1 MFEKLFYMLPFNR
14 VKTLV
19 FPVFDSKTNGNNLNI
34 FVKKEIGKADLP
46 SLIKDKK
53 KVIDVLVIPEG
64 VEEIKRETFEECKI
78 RKIILPKSLK
88 RIGFSAFSRNKFL
101 EEVILPE
108 GLEYIGLYA
117 FYATSLKEVNVPDSV
132 KVLENSAFSECKKLK
147 KVKLPSNLTKI
158 EDRLFQWSS
167 IKSIDIPES
176 VKVIDSSTFWGCNK
190 LKKVKLPERLEK
202 LGSNVFS
209 YSGVKKIY
217 LNYNIKEISENLFE
231 YNKNTKKVIIE
242 FPNKKGE
249 LVKHEINRG
258 LFKFIKIDKNK
269 DGIVINRTPL
279 SIKNINIFFNTTVI
293 SVEGKFNFNS
303 YNLFKLTKNINVF
316 KENIYKGIETL
327 LPKWIDGIEKR
338 KKGGQNVLLPN
349 PSIISNYSTNIK
361 DIVRYYI
368 VENKFKELSAKIG
381 IAENENSGSL
391 LKACYALGLFS
402 DNKQESERAYNFIKD
417 KLTEKLSAF
426 DINNIFGSL
435 RSGIPYNR
443 EFAKFY
449 IETFKERETFEIEGT
464 DITIK
469 MIEQFKDI
477 ADSIKNQKKQI
488 NLEDVIRFLS
498 SQKYEYREGNGV
510 LAMTISNYSEFYT
523 QRKFDELQEIFEKGK
538 ELAKNGGKIIAQ
550 TSDKEIKKASY
561 FWSPSDNPINLVLGH
576 ADKAS
581 CCAKLDG
588 AGKEIMISA
597 VTSQDVQNLII
608 FDRNRNIIGK
618 GTAYYNQEGRYI
630 LFNNAEINPTW
641 LQRATKEEKEE
652 VVDAFLRAAKDQAKA
667 LNSKA
672 EEPVITK
679 IHMGMHLND
688 VSKEIEAKKLK
699 VIKEELLENKKYGY
713 YAGDANRPEGQVV
726 LYELEGGKQ
735 K

>member
-19 FPVFDSKTNGNNLNI
+19 FPVYDSKINGNNLNV
-34 FVKKEIGKADLP
+34 FVKKEIGKSDLP

-64 VEEIKRETFEECKI
+64 VEEINRETFEECKI

-88 RIGFSAFSRNKFL
+88 RIGYSAFSRNKFL
-101 EEVILPE
+101 EEIVLPE

-117 FYATSLKEVNVPDSV
+117 FCSTGLKEVSVPDSV
-132 KVLENSAFSECKKLK
+132 KVLQNSVFSDCKKLR
-147 KVKLPSNLTKI
+147 KVKLPSNLNKI
-158 EDRLFQWSS
+158 EDRLFQWSG
-167 IKSIDIPES
+167 IRSIDIPES
-176 VKVIDSSTFWGCNK
+176 VKDIDSAAFWGCSK
-190 LKKVKLPERLEK
+190 LKSVKLPEKLER

-209 YSGVKKIY
+209 YSKVKKIY
-217 LNYNIKEISENLFE
+217 LNHNIKEVSEKLLE
-231 YNKNTKKVIIE
+231 YNNNTKRIIIE

-249 LVKHEINRG
+249 IVKYEIDRG
-258 LFKFIKIDKNK
+258 LFKFGTIEKNK
-269 DGIVINRTPL
+269 DGVIINTEPF
-279 SIKNINIFFNTTVI
+279 SIKNIKLFIKTCVITVD
-293 SVEGKFNFNS
+293 GKFNLNS
-303 YNLFKLTKNINVF
+303 YQLYKLTKNINVF
-316 KENIYKGIETL
+316 KENIYKGLETM

-338 KKGGQNVLLPN
+338 KKGGQNPLLPN
-349 PSIISNYSTNIK
+349 PNIISNYSTNIK
-361 DIVRYYI
+361 DIVRYFI
-368 VENKFKELSAKIG
+368 VEDKFRELTAKVG
-381 IAENENSGSL
+381 IKSNQNSEAL
-391 LKACYALGLFS
+391 LKTSYVLGLFS

-417 KLTEKLSAF
+417 KLTEELSDL
-426 DINNIFGSL
+426 DIKNIFGSL
-435 RSGIPYNR
+435 RNGVPYNR

-449 IETFKERETFEIEGT
+449 IETFKDKKTFEVEGT
-464 DITIK
+464 DITVK

-477 ADSIKNQKKQI
+477 ADSIKNQKKPI

-498 SQKYEYREGNGV
+498 SQKYNYRDGNGM

-523 QRKFDELQEIFEKGK
+523 QRKFDQLQEIFEKGK

-550 TSDKEIKKASY
+550 TSDKEVKKASY

-588 AGKEIMISA
+588 AGQEIMISA
-597 VTSQDVQNLII
+597 VTCPDVQNLII

-618 GTAYYNQEGRYI
+618 GTAYFNKEQKYI

-652 VVDAFLRAAKDQAKA
+652 VVDAFLRAASDQAKA
-667 LNSKA
+667 LNSKS
-672 EEPVITK
+672 EELIITK

-688 VSKEIEAKKLK
+688 IAKEINAKKLK

-713 YAGDANRPEGQVV
+713 YAGDANRPDGQVV